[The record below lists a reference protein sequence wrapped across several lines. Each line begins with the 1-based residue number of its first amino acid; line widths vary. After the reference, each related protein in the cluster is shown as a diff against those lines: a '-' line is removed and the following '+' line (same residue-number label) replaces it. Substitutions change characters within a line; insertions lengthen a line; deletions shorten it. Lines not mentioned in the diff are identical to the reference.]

1 MVESLEFFRATFA
14 LFNQFLLFSLLL
26 LLPVYLFKWR
36 VQLVSLIK
44 TKEGSDLFHQQA
56 CWIIVASMALLN
68 WFGSVYTDELVL
80 SLSTDYITKRKL
92 FYLCKMLF
100 VLFAA
105 ASLYALHKFTKVHI
119 EQPSKLFVY
128 MLINNLTLCFIQFI
142 LRGYEITEVF
152 NVPYLFM
159 AMFVQTVVHM
169 YIVCYPYREF
179 LSKSMKLKL

>member
-1 MVESLEFFRATFA
+1 MVESLEFFRATFSSV
-14 LFNQFLLFSLLL
+14 NQFLLFCLLL
-26 LLPVYLFKWR
+26 LLPVYLVKWR

-44 TKEGSDLFHQQA
+44 TKEGSDLSHQQA
-56 CWIIVASMALLN
+56 CWCIVASMTLLN
-68 WFGSVYTDELVL
+68 WFGSVYTDDLVL

-105 ASLYALHKFTKVHI
+105 ASLYALHKFTQVHI

-142 LRGYEITEVF
+142 LRGYEITEIF
-152 NVPYLFM
+152 NGPYLFM
-159 AMFVQTVVHM
+159 SMFVQTLVHM
-169 YIVCYPYREF
+169 YIVCHPYREF
-179 LSKSMKLKL
+179 LSKSMKLNL